1 MHECNADLVASFEEV
16 RPSLENIVVGEIKR
30 PRSRQMSPKLY
41 FSCIVVSLLTSK
53 DSSVDSRHRFEAASS
68 SGLSSLYFGPMLYC

>member
-1 MHECNADLVASFEEV
+1 MNATPNLVASFEEV
-16 RPSLENIVVGEIKR
+16 RSGSENIVVGKIKR